1 MYAIE
6 TSALSKK
13 YGGSYAVRDL
23 NIHVPDGAIYGFIG
37 ENGSGKSTTEKLISG
52 LINPTSGKIRLY
64 GNAHTQSDVRETL
77 GVLIETPACF
87 PDHTVF
93 DNLMMQA
100 INIGISNPKSEVE
113 RVLKLVHMVGAARN
127 KFKHCSLGMKQRI
140 GLAQAL
146 MGHPKLLILDEPI
159 NGLDA
164 DGVRIVRETLLKINR
179 EEGVTILISSH
190 ILGELEKI
198 ATHYG
203 IIRKGTLIQEMTAK
217 ELKELC
223 PNFVVA
229 DTDNNKKAEY
239 VLSGFYERIET
250 AENGIRI
257 YDAHDTAEISV
268 LLYKNGVRVSR
279 LGTEH
284 IGLEEYYTRAVREV
298 G

>member
-23 NIHVPDGAIYGFIG
+23 NIHVRNGAIYGFIG

-52 LINPTSGKIRLY
+52 LITPTSGKIMLY
-64 GNAHTQSDVRETL
+64 GKSHTQSNVRETL
-77 GVLIETPACF
+77 GVLIETHACF

-100 INIGISNPKSEVE
+100 INIGISNPKAEVE

-127 KFKHCSLGMKQRI
+127 KFKHCSLCMKQRI

-203 IIRKGTLIQEMTAK
+203 IIRKGTLIQEMTAR

-223 PNFVVA
+223 PDFVVTN
-229 DTDNNKKAEY
+229 TDNNAKAED
-239 VLSGFYERIET
+239 VLSKFYKRIEA

-268 LLYKNGVRVSR
+268 LLYKYGIRVSR

-284 IGLEEYYTRAVREV
+284 IGLEEYYTRAVKEV